1 MGGLEYQSTTSMKY
15 RILGRTGVRVS
26 EIGFGAWAIGSSWG
40 FQNNVDSVDALHN
53 SIDRGLNFID
63 TALGYGNG
71 KSEQIIAEVLK
82 SRREEVTVATKIP
95 PASGPWPPSPY
106 CKVEDRFPEDY
117 MRQSIDTCRKNLN
130 TDCIDILQL
139 HTWTRAW
146 NRDPKPLELLQKLK
160 AEGIIKYIGIST
172 PEHDQNALIPLMKEG
187 YLDTVQ
193 VIYNIFEQEPAA
205 ELLPVALEKNVGVI
219 VRVAFDE
226 GMLSGKYQARHIFSR
241 DDFRSRYFE
250 GDRLARAVKRVD
262 AIKNDLEGSNYT
274 MAQAALKF
282 VLAHPAVSTVITGI
296 RNKNQASTNTQISDL
311 PDLTEELIQ
320 KLRSHTWLRAFWY
333 SGK

>member
-1 MGGLEYQSTTSMKY
+1 MKY
-15 RILGRTGVRVS
+15 RILGRTGLRVS
-26 EIGFGAWAIGSSWG
+26 EIGFGAWAIGSHWG
-40 FQNNVDSVDALHN
+40 TQNISDSVDSLNKAMDL
-53 SIDRGLNFID
+53 GLNFID

-82 SRREEVTVATKIP
+82 ERREEVTVATKIP
-95 PASGPWPPSPY
+95 PADGPWPPSPY
-106 CKVEDRFPEDY
+106 CNVEERYPEKY
-117 MRQSIDTCRKNLN
+117 IRKTIDTCRKNLD

-146 NRDPKPLELLQKLK
+146 NRNPRPLDVLHKLK
-160 AEGIIKYIGIST
+160 SEGIIKYIGIST
-172 PEHDQNALIPLMKEG
+172 PEQDQNSLIHLMKEG

-205 ELLPVALEKNVGVI
+205 EFLPVALDKNIGVI
-219 VRVAFDE
+219 VRVAYDE
-226 GMLSGKYQARHIFSR
+226 GMLTGKYKPNQLFPK
-241 DDFRSRYFE
+241 DDFRSKYFE
-250 GDRLARAVKRVD
+250 GDRVFRAVKRVEN
-262 AIKNDLEGSNYT
+262 IKKELVNTEFS

-296 RNKNQASTNTQISDL
+296 RNKNQANQNLKTSEL
-311 PDLTEELIQ
+311 PELPEEIMH
-320 KLRSHTWLRAFWY
+320 KLRQHAWLRGIWY

>member
-1 MGGLEYQSTTSMKY
+1 MKY
-15 RILGRTGVRVS
+15 RILGRTGIRVS
-26 EIGFGAWAIGSSWG
+26 EIGFGAWAIGSGWG
-40 FQNNVDSVDALHN
+40 FQSNVDSVDALHA
-53 SIDRGLNFID
+53 SIDQGLNFID

-95 PASGPWPPSPY
+95 PAAGPWPPSPY
-106 CKVEDRFPEDY
+106 CKVDDRFPEDY
-117 MRQSIDTCRKNLN
+117 IRKSIDTCRKNLN

-146 NRDPKPLELLQKLK
+146 NSNPKPLEILQKMK
-160 AEGIIKYIGIST
+160 SEGIIKYVGIST
-172 PEHDQNALIPLMKEG
+172 PEHDQNSLIHLMREG
-187 YLDTVQ
+187 FLDTVQ

-205 ELLPVALEKNVGVI
+205 EFLPVAQEKNVGVI

-226 GMLSGKYQARHIFSR
+226 GILTGKYKARHLFSR
-241 DDFRSRYFE
+241 DDFRSRYFQ
-250 GDRLARAVKRVD
+250 GDRLARAIKRVD
-262 AIKNDLEGSNYT
+262 AIKDDLVGTDFSI
-274 MAQAALKF
+274 AQAALKF

-296 RNKNQASTNTQISDL
+296 RNKKQALMNIQVSEL
-311 PDLTEELIQ
+311 PDLSEELIQ
-320 KLRSHTWLRAFWY
+320 KLRNHIWLRGFWY

>member
-1 MGGLEYQSTTSMKY
+1 MKY
-15 RILGRTGVRVS
+15 RILGRTGLRVS
-26 EIGFGAWAIGSSWG
+26 EIGFGAWAIGSHWG
-40 FQNNVDSVDALHN
+40 AQNISDSVDSLNKAMDL
-53 SIDRGLNFID
+53 GLNFID

-82 SRREEVTVATKIP
+82 ERREEVTVATKIP
-95 PASGPWPPSPY
+95 PADGPWPPSPY
-106 CKVEDRFPEDY
+106 CNVEERYPEKY
-117 MRQSIDTCRKNLN
+117 IRKTIDTCRKNLD

-146 NRDPKPLELLQKLK
+146 NRHPKPLDVLHKLK
-160 AEGIIKYIGIST
+160 SEGIIKYIGIST
-172 PEHDQNALIPLMKEG
+172 PEQDQNSLIHLMKEG

-205 ELLPVALEKNVGVI
+205 EFLPVALDKNIGVI
-219 VRVAFDE
+219 VRVAYDE
-226 GMLSGKYQARHIFSR
+226 GMLTGKYKANQLFPK
-241 DDFRSRYFE
+241 DDFRSKYFE
-250 GDRLARAVKRVD
+250 GDRVFRAVKRVEN
-262 AIKNDLEGSNYT
+262 IKKELANTKFS

-296 RNKNQASTNTQISDL
+296 RNKNQANQNIKTSEL
-311 PDLTEELIQ
+311 PELPEEIMH
-320 KLRSHTWLRAFWY
+320 KLRQHAWLRGVWY

>member
-1 MGGLEYQSTTSMKY
+1 MKY
-15 RILGRTGVRVS
+15 RSLGRTGIQVS

-40 FQNNVDSVDALHN
+40 FQSNSDSIDALHAA
-53 SIDRGLNFID
+53 IDRGLNFID

-82 SRREEVTVATKIP
+82 RRREEVTVATKIP
-95 PASGPWPPSPY
+95 PVEGPWPPSPY
-106 CKVEDRFPEDY
+106 CKVEDRFPEQY
-117 MRQSIDTCRKNLN
+117 IRRTVDTCRKNLD

-146 NRDPKPLELLQKLK
+146 NSNPKPLDILQKMK
-160 AEGIIKYIGIST
+160 SEGIIKYIGIST
-172 PEHDQNALIPLMKEG
+172 PEHDQNSLIQLMKED

-193 VIYNIFEQEPAA
+193 VIYNIFEQEPSA
-205 ELLPVALEKNVGVI
+205 EFLPVALEKNVGVI

-226 GMLSGKYQARHIFSR
+226 SILTGKYKAGDSFPR

-250 GDRLARAVKRVD
+250 GDRLPRAVKRVEK
-262 AIKNDLEGSNYT
+262 IKKELTGTKLT
-274 MAQAALKF
+274 MPQAALKF

-296 RNKNQASTNTQISDL
+296 RNEKQAKQNLEVSELPDL
-311 PDLTEELIQ
+311 PDDLIQ
-320 KLRSHTWLRAFWY
+320 RLRKHTWLRGFWY
-333 SGK
+333 NGK